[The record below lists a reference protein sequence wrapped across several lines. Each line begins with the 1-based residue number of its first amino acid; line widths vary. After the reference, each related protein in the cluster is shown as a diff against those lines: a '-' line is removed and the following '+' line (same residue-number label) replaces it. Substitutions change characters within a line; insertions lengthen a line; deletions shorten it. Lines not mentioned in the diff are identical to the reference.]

1 MNSSKLYNKIMTYR
15 DRDQSKLH
23 LTPNY
28 DWGIILFVSVAMILF
43 LVFFTR
49 YVLVDIYLSS
59 FEEGTINQSVVVQYD
74 IEGFR
79 KELSTV
85 IEYYE
90 KKEKE
95 HNNLLENPI
104 LFDVENWGDG
114 GDRSSG
120 EQEDSVSGRH
130 DFPEGI
136 KVIH

>member
-1 MNSSKLYNKIMTYR
+1 MNSSKLYNKIMAYR

-49 YVLVDIYLSS
+49 YVFVDIYLSS

-90 KKEKE
+90 KKEKV
-95 HNNLLENPI
+95 HNALLKNPI
-104 LFDVENWGDG
+104 LFDEEGWNNE
-114 GDRSSG
+114 SSDTS
-120 EQEDSVSGRH
+120 EDHG
-130 DFPEGI
+130 FPEGI
-136 KVIH
+136 KIVH